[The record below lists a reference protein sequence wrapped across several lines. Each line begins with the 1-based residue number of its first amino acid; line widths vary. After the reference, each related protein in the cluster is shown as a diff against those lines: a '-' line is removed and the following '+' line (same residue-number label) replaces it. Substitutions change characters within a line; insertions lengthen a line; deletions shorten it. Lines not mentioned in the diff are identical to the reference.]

1 MVSRVA
7 APDQLAIRISGRTVV
22 RPTPQFNKGQMASVA
37 DVGTAVDAWWNDAWW
52 EGIVV
57 HKETEDRIHVFFPG
71 LKIPSL
77 KLDCKTVLS
86 PVSQQYFV
94 VNFNFSTSMLFLFFR
109 SKEGI
114 SFLLF

>member
-1 MVSRVA
+1 LVSRVA
-7 APDQLAIRISGRTVV
+7 ALDQLAIRISGRTVV

-37 DVGTAVDAWWNDAWW
+37 DVGTAVDAWW